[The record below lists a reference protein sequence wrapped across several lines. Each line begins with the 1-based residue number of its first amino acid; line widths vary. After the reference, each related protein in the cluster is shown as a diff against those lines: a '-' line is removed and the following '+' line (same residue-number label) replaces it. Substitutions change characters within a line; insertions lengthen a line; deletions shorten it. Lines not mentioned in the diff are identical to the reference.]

1 MALQLI
7 SSLHE
12 QLQINAAVEASAV
25 SNIEALMDGF
35 APISIPLIVE
45 DAARA
50 LANISI
56 KVGSGRE
63 TDVASD
69 INVYTA
75 FKILAS
81 PINRNVV
88 NVKPP
93 LLKLLIQRAGKSPDV
108 DNALQKL
115 SGHPEFRDLR
125 REVVDKFQK
134 AAGDKEKSAELAA
147 EIDQLRVGYSRL
159 VDKLST
165 ID

>member
-1 MALQLI
+1 
-7 SSLHE
+7 
-12 QLQINAAVEASAV
+12 
-25 SNIEALMDGF
+25 MDGF
-35 APISIPLIVE
+35 APVSTSTIVE

-93 LLKLLIQRAGKSPDV
+93 LLKLLIQRAGKSADV

-115 SGHPEFRDLR
+115 SGHPEFRELR
-125 REVVDKFQK
+125 REIVDKFQK
-134 AAGDKEKSAELAA
+134 AVGDQEKAAELAA
-147 EIDQLRVGYSRL
+147 EIDKLRVGYARL
-159 VDKLST
+159 GEKLSQ
-165 ID
+165 IQ

>member
-7 SSLHE
+7 SNLHE

-35 APISIPLIVE
+35 APVSSTKIVE

-75 FKILAS
+75 FRILAT

-115 SGHPEFRDLR
+115 SGHPEFRELR
-125 REVVDKFQK
+125 REIVDKFEK
-134 AAGDKEKSAELAA
+134 AVGDKEKSAELAA
-147 EIDQLRVGYSRL
+147 EIDKLRVGYSRL
-159 VDKLST
+159 VDKLSQ
-165 ID
+165 IP

>member
-7 SSLHE
+7 STLHE
-12 QLQINAAVEASAV
+12 QLQLNATVEASAV

-35 APISIPLIVE
+35 APVSIPLIVE

-63 TDVASD
+63 TDIASD
-69 INVYTA
+69 VNVYTA
-75 FKILAS
+75 FRILAS

-93 LLKLLIQRAGKSPDV
+93 LLKLLIQRAGKSADV
-108 DNALQKL
+108 DTAMQKL
-115 SGHPEFRDLR
+115 SGPPDFR
-125 REVVDKFQK
+125 
-134 AAGDKEKSAELAA
+134 
-147 EIDQLRVGYSRL
+147 
-159 VDKLST
+159 
-165 ID
+165 